1 VTRLRVWYGSLR
13 RTVRRTVR
21 RALGRT
27 VLVVVEDPPDRPLDR
42 VLYVVGGP
50 APWCAVLL
58 CPCRCGATIAVS
70 LVAADRPSW
79 TFAADAAERPTLAP
93 SIHRTV
99 GCRSHF
105 FLRSGR
111 IVWAGLPQEGRR
123 TARDAHSPR
132 LIA

>member
-1 VTRLRVWYGSLR
+1 MTRLRVWYGSL
-13 RTVRRTVR
+13 RRTVR

-27 VLVVVEDPPDRPLDR
+27 VLVVVEDPPDLPLDR
-42 VLYVVGGP
+42 VLYVVGGA
-50 APWCAVLL
+50 APWCAVLR

-79 TFAADAAERPTLAP
+79 SFAADAAERPTLTP
-93 SIHRTV
+93 SIHRNV

-111 IVWAGLPQEGRR
+111 IVWAGLPRRNRGSGR
-123 TARDAHSPR
+123 SG
-132 LIA
+132 